1 MAAVRAAVVA
11 EVTDVGGGILVRS
24 AAADAPLRI
33 GCVLERRMALP
44 GVVDAEDGPGWLIA
58 RAPQIAYLRVIPVD
72 DEPRIG
78 RKLVHGRPPPLGHAL
93 ELAVTVELITEE
105 VAKAACARAQPPCHL
120 GQRRLVDLEEPELGF
135 AGREQA
141 RCDAGYEVGARV
153 VVGQP
158 NLRAE

>member
-78 RKLVHGRPPPLGHAL
+78 PKLVHGRAPPLGH
-93 ELAVTVELITEE
+93 EHE
-105 VAKAACARAQPPCHL
+105 RATT
-120 GQRRLVDLEEPELGF
+120 
-135 AGREQA
+135 
-141 RCDAGYEVGARV
+141 CDRV
-153 VVGQP
+153 P
-158 NLRAE
+158 D